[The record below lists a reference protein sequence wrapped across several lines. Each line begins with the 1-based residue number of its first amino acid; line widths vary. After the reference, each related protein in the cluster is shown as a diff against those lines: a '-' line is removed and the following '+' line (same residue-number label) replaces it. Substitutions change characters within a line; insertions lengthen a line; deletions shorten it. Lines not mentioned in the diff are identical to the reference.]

1 MESRRREKRFYKWT
15 IAQLI
20 FLLTSISFVNLY
32 LLTTTKEA
40 EAAVNVLDVEIL
52 SNLTSANT
60 SGTSVSAPWPSSVT
74 NRPVTFSIKGNGGLN
89 ASVNVNGEDK
99 FALLAI
105 PTELRTSIS
114 ANGSAAIK
122 TSTTVNIANVPL
134 LNAILT
140 ALDSLTSSLN
150 LNLGIVQIDL
160 TAVNQQISLL
170 KTVGNLGNVEISSPL
185 QFTTQREALYANMS
199 SNLGV
204 VLGTNVP
211 QILRNLSTAIQNTQI
226 RVIGI
231 DIGGVVRAL
240 LQGLLN
246 TLLSTVTSALNNLAT
261 VQEQMADAAVLG
273 ATDVQ
278 IPTLLSGPG
287 QLTANWTANFS
298 ASVLKAK
305 PTDINLLNFSALNI
319 SSRQTMIYFMV
330 EALTMDRTNLPTQLN
345 FGRHAIQ
352 TKKSE
357 TWRATANGDQSAA
370 ATTGI
375 LRINDSRNRQKKWQ
389 VKVRQSTNW
398 VNGTRTLPA
407 AELRVQLG
415 TVNSTFTDGRVVL
428 PDNATIALQQNVEK
442 NVVTLENAASTGGL
456 TVNFSQFNLFVPEK
470 TPKFQGQY
478 RATVVWTV
486 SDTP

>member
-1 MESRRREKRFYKWT
+1 
-15 IAQLI
+15 
-20 FLLTSISFVNLY
+20 
-32 LLTTTKEA
+32 
-40 EAAVNVLDVEIL
+40 
-52 SNLTSANT
+52 
-60 SGTSVSAPWPSSVT
+60 
-74 NRPVTFSIKGNGGLN
+74 
-89 ASVNVNGEDK
+89 
-99 FALLAI
+99 
-105 PTELRTSIS
+105 
-114 ANGSAAIK
+114 
-122 TSTTVNIANVPL
+122 
-134 LNAILT
+134 
-140 ALDSLTSSLN
+140 
-150 LNLGIVQIDL
+150 
-160 TAVNQQISLL
+160 
-170 KTVGNLGNVEISSPL
+170 
-185 QFTTQREALYANMS
+185 
-199 SNLGV
+199 
-204 VLGTNVP
+204 
-211 QILRNLSTAIQNTQI
+211 
-226 RVIGI
+226 
-231 DIGGVVRAL
+231 
-240 LQGLLN
+240 
-246 TLLSTVTSALNNLAT
+246 
-261 VQEQMADAAVLG
+261 MADAAVLG

-287 QLTANWTANFS
+287 QLSANWTANFS

-375 LRINDSRNRQKKWQ
+375 LRINDTRNRQKKWQ

-415 TVNSTFTDGRVVL
+415 TVNSSFTDGRVVL

>member
-1 MESRRREKRFYKWT
+1 M
-15 IAQLI
+15 
-20 FLLTSISFVNLY
+20 
-32 LLTTTKEA
+32 
-40 EAAVNVLDVEIL
+40 L
-52 SNLTSANT
+52 S
-60 SGTSVSAPWPSSVT
+60 
-74 NRPVTFSIKGNGGLN
+74 
-89 ASVNVNGEDK
+89 
-99 FALLAI
+99 I
-105 PTELRTSIS
+105 PTELRNRIS

-170 KTVGNLGNVEISSPL
+170 KTVGNLGNVEMTSPL

-204 VLGTNVP
+204 ILGTNVP

-246 TLLSTVTSALNNLAT
+246 TLLNTVTSALNNLAT

-287 QLTANWTANFS
+287 
-298 ASVLKAK
+298 
-305 PTDINLLNFSALNI
+305 
-319 SSRQTMIYFMV
+319 
-330 EALTMDRTNLPTQLN
+330 
-345 FGRHAIQ
+345 
-352 TKKSE
+352 
-357 TWRATANGDQSAA
+357 
-370 ATTGI
+370 
-375 LRINDSRNRQKKWQ
+375 
-389 VKVRQSTNW
+389 
-398 VNGTRTLPA
+398 
-407 AELRVQLG
+407 
-415 TVNSTFTDGRVVL
+415 
-428 PDNATIALQQNVEK
+428 
-442 NVVTLENAASTGGL
+442 
-456 TVNFSQFNLFVPEK
+456 
-470 TPKFQGQY
+470 
-478 RATVVWTV
+478 
-486 SDTP
+486 

>member
-1 MESRRREKRFYKWT
+1 MKSRRREKRLYKWT
-15 IAQLI
+15 IGQLI
-20 FLLTSISFVNLY
+20 LFLTSISFVNLY
-32 LLTTTKEA
+32 LLTTTIKA

-60 SGTSVSAPWPSSVT
+60 SGTSVSVPWPGSVT

-89 ASVNVNGEDK
+89 ASVNVSGEDK

-105 PTELRTSIS
+105 PAELRTSIS
-114 ANGSAAIK
+114 ANGSASIK

-160 TAVNQQISLL
+160 TAINQQISLL
-170 KTVGNLGNVEISSPL
+170 KTVGNIGNVEFTSPL
-185 QFTTQREALYANMS
+185 QFTTQKEALYANMS

-246 TLLSTVTSALNNLAT
+246 TLLSTVNSALNDLTT
-261 VQEQMADAAVLG
+261 VQEQLADAAVLG

-352 TKKSE
+352 T
-357 TWRATANGDQSAA
+357 
-370 ATTGI
+370 GI
-375 LRINDSRNRQKKWQ
+375 LRINDTRNRQKKWQ

-442 NVVTLENAASTGGL
+442 NVVALENAASTGGL

>member
-60 SGTSVSAPWPSSVT
+60 SGTSASAPWPGSVT

-287 QLTANWTANFS
+287 QLSANWTANFR
-298 ASVLKAK
+298 
-305 PTDINLLNFSALNI
+305 LLC
-319 SSRQTMIYFMV
+319 
-330 EALTMDRTNLPTQLN
+330 
-345 FGRHAIQ
+345 
-352 TKKSE
+352 
-357 TWRATANGDQSAA
+357 
-370 ATTGI
+370 
-375 LRINDSRNRQKKWQ
+375 
-389 VKVRQSTNW
+389 
-398 VNGTRTLPA
+398 
-407 AELRVQLG
+407 
-415 TVNSTFTDGRVVL
+415 
-428 PDNATIALQQNVEK
+428 
-442 NVVTLENAASTGGL
+442 
-456 TVNFSQFNLFVPEK
+456 
-470 TPKFQGQY
+470 
-478 RATVVWTV
+478 
-486 SDTP
+486 

>member
-15 IAQLI
+15 ISQLI
-20 FLLTSISFVNLY
+20 LFLTSISFVNLY
-32 LLTTTKEA
+32 LLTTTIKA

-60 SGTSVSAPWPSSVT
+60 SGTSVSVPWPGSVT

-89 ASVNVNGEDK
+89 ASVNVSGEDK

-105 PTELRTSIS
+105 PAELRTSIS

-160 TAVNQQISLL
+160 TAINQQISLL
-170 KTVGNLGNVEISSPL
+170 KTVGNIGNVEITSPL
-185 QFTTQREALYANMS
+185 QFTTQREALYTNMS

-246 TLLSTVTSALNNLAT
+246 TLLSTVNSALNDLAT

-278 IPTLLSGPG
+278 IPTLLSG
-287 QLTANWTANFS
+287 Q
-298 ASVLKAK
+298 
-305 PTDINLLNFSALNI
+305 
-319 SSRQTMIYFMV
+319 
-330 EALTMDRTNLPTQLN
+330 
-345 FGRHAIQ
+345 
-352 TKKSE
+352 
-357 TWRATANGDQSAA
+357 
-370 ATTGI
+370 
-375 LRINDSRNRQKKWQ
+375 DS
-389 VKVRQSTNW
+389 
-398 VNGTRTLPA
+398 
-407 AELRVQLG
+407 
-415 TVNSTFTDGRVVL
+415 
-428 PDNATIALQQNVEK
+428 
-442 NVVTLENAASTGGL
+442 
-456 TVNFSQFNLFVPEK
+456 
-470 TPKFQGQY
+470 
-478 RATVVWTV
+478 
-486 SDTP
+486 

>member
-52 SNLTSANT
+52 SNLTSTNT
-60 SGTSVSAPWPSSVT
+60 SGTSASAPWPGSVT

-204 VLGTNVP
+204 VLG
-211 QILRNLSTAIQNTQI
+211 ILRNLSTAIQNTQI

-287 QLTANWTANFS
+287 QLSANWTANFS

-375 LRINDSRNRQKKWQ
+375 LRINDTRNRQKKWQ